1 MIEFLA
7 EDDTAEYEDLLQR
20 LRTSV
25 MANGATVSEDS
36 LLRFAE
42 FVCDRVYH
50 FDAAGADG
58 EPQVGSPPP
67 PPISVQPVGRVLTT
81 QLPHR
86 ATDGASG
93 ARGQVLPKTN
103 KQKWGPGR
111 VQLDDLELVCFS

>member
-1 MIEFLA
+1 MSKTVIEFLA

-67 PPISVQPVGRVLTT
+67 PPPPPP
-81 QLPHR
+81 PHAPPPDQR
-86 ATDGASG
+86 PTRRTRSHYAVAAS
-93 ARGQVLPKTN
+93 RHR
-103 KQKWGPGR
+103 WR
-111 VQLDDLELVCFS
+111 